1 MKLHGKA
8 VDLPRLQAE
17 LAAAGIVVPAL
28 GTGNDLVHTY
38 DESGVI
44 APLPPEAA
52 AVIATHVPPEPT
64 EPSAPRTLD
73 ERIAAAVEKALAKQ
87 GKR

>member
-17 LAAAGIVVPAL
+17 LAAAGIDVPAL
-28 GTGNDLVHTY
+28 GTGNDEVHTY
-38 DESGVI
+38 DVKGVI
-44 APLPPEAA
+44 MDLPAA
-52 AVIATHVPPEPT
+52 AAPIIAAHVPPESQP
-64 EPSAPRTLD
+64 PPRTLD